1 MMNGVPFFR
10 DLKRCR
16 SKDHIEA
23 VKEVVSTF
31 VLAIIPVWLGAFL
44 MMLIPRAS
52 ASHYLQEFLTS
63 GEALLVS
70 AALIGPSIYV
80 ITKKY
85 GELPKSLTIHFPQGW
100 FLIVI
105 LLLICMMASAV
116 FGVQR
121 GYSQIMPAQPDLFDP
136 RLMQELSLAVLLGT
150 LATFYFVTVFK
161 NFAEDGASS
170 EMHSD
175 TESFL
180 EEWRAA
186 GRRPNSNNPGDER

>member
-1 MMNGVPFFR
+1 
-10 DLKRCR
+10 
-16 SKDHIEA
+16 
-23 VKEVVSTF
+23 
-31 VLAIIPVWLGAFL
+31 
-44 MMLIPRAS
+44 
-52 ASHYLQEFLTS
+52 
-63 GEALLVS
+63 
-70 AALIGPSIYV
+70 
-80 ITKKY
+80 
-85 GELPKSLTIHFPQGW
+85 
-100 FLIVI
+100 
-105 LLLICMMASAV
+105 LLICMMASAV

-136 RLMQELSLAVLLGT
+136 KLMQKLSLTVLFGT

-186 GRRPNSNNPGDER
+186 SRSPDPNNPGAEK

>member
-1 MMNGVPFFR
+1 MINGVPFFR

-16 SKDHIEA
+16 SKDHVEA
-23 VKEVVSTF
+23 AKEVVSTF

-44 MMLIPRAS
+44 MMLIPKAS
-52 ASHYLQEFLTS
+52 ALHYVQEFLTS

-100 FLIVI
+100 FLIIV
-105 LLLICMMASAV
+105 LLVICMMASAV

-121 GYSQIMPAQPDLFDP
+121 GYNQIMPAQPDLFDP
-136 RLMQELSLAVLLGT
+136 KLMQELSVTVLFGT

-170 EMHSD
+170 EMHSE

-186 GRRPNSNNPGDER
+186 GPGPNHDNSGA